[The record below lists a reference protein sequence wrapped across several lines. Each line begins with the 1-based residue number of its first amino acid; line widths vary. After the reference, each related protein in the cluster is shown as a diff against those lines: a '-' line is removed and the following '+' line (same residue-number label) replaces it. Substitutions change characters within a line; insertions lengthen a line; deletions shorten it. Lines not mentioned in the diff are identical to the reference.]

1 MNKFIDCYPYAF
13 SVYEA
18 VLPCAESSAKSN
30 PLRSPSDW
38 FFSLIF
44 NSSIANHTSSTIC
57 QKLSSKCHA
66 RSKCKNNLGSFSV
79 TLF

>member
-1 MNKFIDCYPYAF
+1 MNCDPCAF

-57 QKLSSKCHA
+57 QKLSSKNHA
-66 RSKCKNNLGSFSV
+66 WSKCKNNLDSFSV